1 LRAVS
6 EGSLGVIELPDVIA
20 TPQRRDD
27 ADDLPAKASDM
38 DFELVP
44 EHEMLRDSVREFFER
59 ELSEERI
66 REMDRARRI
75 PRDLWRRF
83 AQMGWQGIS
92 VPTEYGGSGGDVS
105 TAAVFCEELARRFP
119 SLATDW
125 LLVSMTARVLRESGT
140 PAQKKELLPRLAAG
154 DFLMSFG
161 MSEPGGGTDVLA
173 LKTRAALV
181 GDEWVVHGQKL
192 YTSFADDSDAIL
204 VLCRTDPAEGA
215 KRARGLSLVLMP
227 RHQPAVRV
235 RRLDLMGMRA
245 ACTCEVFLDDAR
257 APAGALVGNRSD
269 GWRTLLA
276 SLDEERIL
284 CAAMYVGITSA
295 ALDQALQYA
304 RDRNAFGRPI
314 GAFQAVQHPLAET
327 ATELEQ
333 IRLITAKAAWL
344 QANRR
349 ECATQAAMAKLAASE
364 VAIRATDRCMR
375 VLGGYG
381 LVEVSAMERLFRDAR
396 LGPFSPISNE
406 MVRNF
411 VGERLGLPRTY

>member
-1 LRAVS
+1 MNF
-6 EGSLGVIELPDVIA
+6 E
-20 TPQRRDD
+20 PQ
-27 ADDLPAKASDM
+27 
-38 DFELVP
+38 P
-44 EHEMLRDSVREFFER
+44 EHEMLRDSVREFFAR
-59 ELSEERI
+59 ELPEERI
-66 REMDRARRI
+66 REMDRARKI
-75 PRDLWRRF
+75 PRELWKRF
-83 AQMGWQGIS
+83 AAMGWQGLS
-92 VPTEYGGSGGDVS
+92 VPTEYGGSGADVS

-125 LLVSMTARVLRESGT
+125 LLVSMTARVLRESGS
-140 PAQKKELLPRLAAG
+140 AKQKAELLPKLASG
-154 DFLMSFG
+154 DFIMSFG
-161 MSEPGGGTDVLA
+161 MTEPGGGTDVLG
-173 LKTRAALV
+173 LKTRATLQ
-181 GDEWVVHGQKL
+181 GDEWRVRGQKL
-192 YTSFADDSDAIL
+192 YTSFADDADAIL

-215 KRARGLSLVLMP
+215 KRARGLSLVLTP
-227 RHQPAVRV
+227 RHQPAVQV
-235 RRLDLMGMRA
+235 RRLELMGMRA

-257 APAGALVGNRSD
+257 APADALVGAQGD
-269 GWRTLLA
+269 GWKTLLR

-295 ALDQALQYA
+295 ALEQALQYA
-304 RDRNAFGRPI
+304 RDRTAFDRPI
-314 GAFQAVQHPLAET
+314 GAFQAVQHPLSDT

-344 QANRR
+344 QSSGKD
-349 ECATQAAMAKLAASE
+349 CAMEAAMAKLAATE

-411 VGERLGLPRTY
+411 VGERLGLPRSY

>member
-1 LRAVS
+1 
-6 EGSLGVIELPDVIA
+6 
-20 TPQRRDD
+20 
-27 ADDLPAKASDM
+27 M
-38 DFELVP
+38 NFEPIL
-44 EHEMLRDSVREFFER
+44 EHEMLRDSVREWFAR
-59 ELSEERI
+59 ELPEERI

-75 PRDLWRRF
+75 PREIWKRF
-83 AQMGWQGIS
+83 AAMGWQGLS
-92 VPTEYGGSGGDVS
+92 VPTEYGGSGADVS
-105 TAAVFCEELARRFP
+105 TAAVLCEELSRRFP

-140 PAQKKELLPRLAAG
+140 PQQKKALLPKLASG
-154 DFLMSFG
+154 EFIMSFG

-173 LKTRAALV
+173 LRTRAALE
-181 GDEWVVHGQKL
+181 GDEWVVRGQKL
-192 YTSFADDSDAIL
+192 YTSFADDADAIL

-215 KRARGLSLVLMP
+215 KRARGLSLVLTP
-227 RHQPAVRV
+227 RHQKGVQV
-235 RRLDLMGMRA
+235 RRLELMGMRA

-257 APAGALVGNRSD
+257 APADAIVGGQGN
-269 GWRTLLA
+269 GWRTLLR

-295 ALDQALQYA
+295 CLDQALQYA
-304 RDRNAFGRPI
+304 RDRTAFGRPI
-314 GAFQAVQHPLAET
+314 GGFQAVQHPLSET

-344 QANRR
+344 QSSGKD
-349 ECATQAAMAKLAASE
+349 CAMEAAMAKLAATE

-381 LVEVSAMERLFRDAR
+381 LVEVTAMERLFRDAR

-411 VGERLGLPRTY
+411 VGERLGLPRSY

>member
-1 LRAVS
+1 MS
-6 EGSLGVIELPDVIA
+6 
-20 TPQRRDD
+20 
-27 ADDLPAKASDM
+27 
-38 DFELVP
+38 FERVP
-44 EHEMLRDSVREFFER
+44 EHEILRDSVREFFDK
-59 ELSEERI
+59 ELPEKRI

-75 PRDLWRRF
+75 PREIWKRF
-83 AQMGWQGIS
+83 AQMGWQGLS
-92 VPTEYGGSGGDVS
+92 VPTEYGGSGADVS

-140 PAQKKELLPRLAAG
+140 PAQQKELLPRLAAG

-173 LKTRAALV
+173 LKTRATLQGSEWLV
-181 GDEWVVHGQKL
+181 RGQKL
-192 YTSFADDSDAIL
+192 YTSFADDADAIL
-204 VLCRTDPAEGA
+204 VLCRTDPAEGG
-215 KRARGLSLVLMP
+215 KRARGLSLVLTP
-227 RHQPAVRV
+227 RHQPAVQV
-235 RRLDLMGMRA
+235 RRLELMGMRA

-257 APAGALVGNRSD
+257 APADALVGGQGN

-327 ATELEQ
+327 ATDLEQ

-344 QANRR
+344 QSNGR
-349 ECATQAAMAKLAASE
+349 ECATEAAMAKLAATE
-364 VAIRATDRCMR
+364 AAIRATDRCMR
-375 VLGGYG
+375 VLGGFG
-381 LVEVSAMERLFRDAR
+381 LVEETALERLFRDAR